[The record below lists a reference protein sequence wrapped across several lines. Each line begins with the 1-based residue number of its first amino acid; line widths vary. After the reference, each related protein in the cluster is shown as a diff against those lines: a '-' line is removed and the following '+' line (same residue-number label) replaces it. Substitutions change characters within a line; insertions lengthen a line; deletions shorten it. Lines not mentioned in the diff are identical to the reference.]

1 MSWLSRAILSLKHR
15 FFRTFIFRTV
25 KSIAKTQLRSFYAV
39 QSRFPNLPNEEL
51 YYHTIMSR
59 PGYTEETVRQILED
73 AKRHD
78 APLRLRNVVHALVM
92 EEVAWE
98 FDPFVSSS
106 IESRFEVGGHPART
120 ESSFS
125 SYYEIVCEII
135 PSDI

>member
-15 FFRTFIFRTV
+15 FLRTFIFRTV

-59 PGYTEETVRQILED
+59 PGYTEETARQILED

-78 APLRLRNVVHALVM
+78 APLRLRDVVHALVM
-92 EEVAWE
+92 EEVPME
-98 FDPFVSSS
+98 LDPVLRWN
-106 IESRFEVGGHPART
+106 IESRYDLSDDPSTT
-120 ESSFS
+120 EMSFS
-125 SYYEIVCEII
+125 TYHEIVCDII
-135 PSDI
+135 PPDI